1 MSKIEKKIKVQNY
14 SRDELWAF
22 YSEIGLA
29 ERHFNTI
36 QEKYRLL
43 SSTWLLGAIAAIAY
57 VFVHQKDFPFPATE
71 LGAVIAFLSSFG
83 ISFLWILDI
92 KVYQSLLSSY
102 YQEGL
107 LLEQGQPWL
116 PPIRLRI
123 RRRFKGNLPILIS
136 LYYIGSML
144 FLFIIGIVLLL
155 LSINNNW
162 TVELT
167 VVSILGFLS
176 ACANGLVIRY
186 SRQPKAILRQ
196 EDERLRAYQRV
207 DVSFEE

>member
-1 MSKIEKKIKVQNY
+1 MSKIKKQVEGQNY
-14 SRDELWAF
+14 TRDELWAF

-43 SSTWLLGAIAAIAY
+43 TSTWLLGAIAAVAY

-71 LGAVIAFLSSFG
+71 LGAAIAFVSSIG

-102 YQEGL
+102 YEEGL

-123 RRRFKGNLPILIS
+123 RHRFSEAEGDIH
-136 LYYIGSML
+136 
-144 FLFIIGIVLLL
+144 
-155 LSINNNW
+155 
-162 TVELT
+162 E
-167 VVSILGFLS
+167 
-176 ACANGLVIRY
+176 
-186 SRQPKAILRQ
+186 
-196 EDERLRAYQRV
+196 
-207 DVSFEE
+207 